1 MAQKTIAALFDSIE
15 SAARA
20 IRHLHAADIEPLE
33 VSIVLSNPDDRCLEY
48 LNRRSHQDQDDDD
61 VNVAAIL
68 GSILGGGAALLTGLT
83 LIAVPGLGPVAA
95 AGWLIA
101 GLTGAGAVAG
111 AAVGALAGTLGDEG
125 VSAEQARG
133 YEEGVR
139 RGGTLVAVRTDET
152 NIEQA
157 VEILEQE
164 GAIDIDERIGIW
176 RSEGWTGIAGSK
188 T

>member
-1 MAQKTIAALFDSIE
+1 MAQKTIAALFDNVE
-15 SAARA
+15 NAARA

-33 VSIVLSNPDDRCLEY
+33 VGIVVSNPDNRCLEY
-48 LNRRSHQDQDDDD
+48 LERPSHRGQDDGD
-61 VNVAAIL
+61 VKVGAIL
-68 GSILGGGAALLTGLT
+68 GSILGVGAGLLTGLT

-125 VSAEQARG
+125 ISAEQARG

-139 RGGTLVAVRTDET
+139 RGGTLVMVRTDET
-152 NIEQA
+152 NIEQ
-157 VEILEQE
+157 VVQILDQE
-164 GAIDIDERIGIW
+164 GAIDMDERMSIW
-176 RSEGWTGIAGSK
+176 RSEGWTDIAGS
-188 T
+188 TT